1 MQKIADSC
9 CKYCGSDQ
17 IESCK
22 QQGELVC
29 RNCGAVLQENNV
41 LEAVQY
47 AENPTGNS
55 TLIGRFVPT
64 GGGGM
69 GSLKYSSSQTLD
81 QLVKRGEQNIQ
92 RTACHLNISSEL
104 VTKATRIY
112 SLAVQRNFTMGR
124 NNKHVAC
131 CCLYTACR
139 RFKAPYLLIDFADV
153 LQVPVKIIGQ
163 VFMKL
168 VRMLHLEV
176 PNVDPS
182 IFFERF
188 ANELQLKEK
197 VDQIIT
203 TGVRLIQ
210 AMRRDWLC
218 TGRRPT
224 GLCGAALVVAARVH
238 GIPLNAEAVAS
249 VVRISHP
256 TIMKRLSEFRT
267 TSTARLLTSEVDTV
281 DLETLPANPYPPCM
295 VAKLVALEK
304 KRRLESEAG
313 STISDAGRSPLP
325 SSEGSPLLSLAQAP
339 LPLRGKIDVDIPSEL
354 LCLDSPTASDI
365 NRIADTIMGAAPQLG
380 WAVGGGYPATA
391 YGSESPTQADTEGS
405 DAGSAA
411 LAIAHPGRVEEDGL
425 LSSDDEEDEAE
436 FALMILTPEEKSA
449 KTLLWDEVTKD
460 IMPEVWR
467 RQAERK
473 RKEALGKNLKKRKY
487 CRKSYADYPEAQT
500 AAQSAR
506 MALERHAK
514 DFSNRMN
521 QEFLDS
527 ILA

>member
-1 MQKIADSC
+1 MKKLTDTF

-17 IESCK
+17 IESCT
-22 QQGELVC
+22 QQGELIC
-29 RNCGAVLQENNV
+29 RSCGAVLQENNV

-47 AENPTGNS
+47 AENSAGNS

-64 GGGGM
+64 GGGSM
-69 GSLKYSSSQTLD
+69 GSLKYSSTQTLD

-92 RTACHLNISSEL
+92 RTASHLNISTEL
-104 VTKATRIY
+104 VAKATRIY

-153 LQVPVKIIGQ
+153 LQVPVKVIGQ

-188 ANELQLKEK
+188 ANELQLKDK

-224 GLCGAALVVAARVH
+224 GLCGAALVVAARLH

-256 TIMKRLSEFRT
+256 TIMKRLFEFKGTCTAKLKPSEF
-267 TSTARLLTSEVDTV
+267 ETV
-281 DLETLPANPYPPCM
+281 DLDTLPCNPYPPCM
-295 VAKLVALEK
+295 LTKMQAIEK
-304 KRRLESEAG
+304 KKKLIGSDTG
-313 STISDAGRSPLP
+313 STCSDNGLPTDSSGSISPLT
-325 SSEGSPLLSLAQAP
+325 SLVNLP
-339 LPLRGKIDVDIPSEL
+339 LPGKIELSISNDL
-354 LCLDSPTASDI
+354 LCIEDPTASDI
-365 NRIADTIMGAAPQLG
+365 NKIANSIIQATPQLG
-380 WAVGGGYPATA
+380 WGVNKKQDGNN
-391 YGSESPTQADTEGS
+391 ADNDALALAAEGN
-405 DAGSAA
+405 AGA
-411 LAIAHPGRVEEDGL
+411 LAIKTEDDGET
-425 LSSDDEEDEAE
+425 LSSDDEEDETE
-436 FALMILTPEEKSA
+436 FKYMILTPEQKAA
-449 KTLLWDEVTKD
+449 KALLWDEVTKD

-473 RKEALGKNLKKRKY
+473 RKDELGKNVKKRKY
-487 CRKSYADYPEAQT
+487 CRKSHITYPEAEN

-521 QEFLDS
+521 QEFLNT

>member
-1 MQKIADSC
+1 MQKSVEST

-47 AENPTGNS
+47 AENPAGNS

-188 ANELQLKEK
+188 ANELQLKDK

-224 GLCGAALVVAARVH
+224 GLCGAALVVAARIH
-238 GIPLNAEAVAS
+238 GVPLNAEAVAS

-256 TIMKRLSEFRT
+256 TIMKRLSEFRG
-267 TSTARLLTSEVDTV
+267 TSTARLLTTEIDTV
-281 DLETLPANPYPPCM
+281 DLEKLPANPYPPCM
-295 VAKLVALEK
+295 VTKMLAIEK
-304 KRRLESEAG
+304 KRRLESDTV
-313 STISDAGRSPLP
+313 STCSDNARP
-325 SSEGSPLLSLAQAP
+325 SETSEELSPLLSPKQ
-339 LPLRGKIDVDIPSEL
+339 LPALGDIDLKLPNEL
-354 LCLDSPTASDI
+354 LCSDEPTANDI
-365 NRIADTIMGAAPQLG
+365 NRIANSIIEATPQLG
-380 WAVGGGYPATA
+380 WVVSNQSTEIIPYEDKQTQETATCTTIA
-391 YGSESPTQADTEGS
+391 IPEINGEGF
-405 DAGSAA
+405 
-411 LAIAHPGRVEEDGL
+411 
-425 LSSDDEEDEAE
+425 LSSDDEDDERE
-436 FALMILTPEEKSA
+436 FSKMILSPEEKEA

-473 RKEALGKNLKKRKY
+473 RKEALGKTVKKRKY
-487 CRKSYADYPEAQT
+487 CRKTYSDYPEAQN
-500 AAQSAR
+500 AAESTR

-514 DFSNRMN
+514 HFSNRMN

>member
-1 MQKIADSC
+1 MQKLIESC

-17 IESCK
+17 IETCK

-41 LEAVQY
+41 IEAVQY
-47 AENPTGNS
+47 AENPAGNS

-188 ANELQLKEK
+188 ANELQIKEK

-203 TGVRLIQ
+203 TGVRVIQ

-238 GIPLNAEAVAS
+238 GVPLNAEAVAS

-256 TIMKRLSEFRT
+256 TIMKRLSEFRS
-267 TSTARLLTSEVDTV
+267 TSTARLLTTEVDTV
-281 DLETLPANPYPPCM
+281 DLEKLPAKQYPPCM
-295 VAKLVALEK
+295 ASRMLAIGK
-304 KRRLESEAG
+304 KPRIESDTG
-313 STISDAGRSPLP
+313 STCSDNARSSASSGEISSLP
-325 SSEGSPLLSLAQAP
+325 SPTQVPVRGQIDLD
-339 LPLRGKIDVDIPSEL
+339 LPNEL
-354 LCLDSPTASDI
+354 LCLDEPTASDI
-365 NRIADTIMGAAPQLG
+365 NRIAKSIIDAAPELG
-380 WAVGGGYPATA
+380 LVVDT
-391 YGSESPTQADTEGS
+391 GSQALVPTQAVSSGTQQDTTISVYKPLYNES
-405 DAGSAA
+405 
-411 LAIAHPGRVEEDGL
+411 
-425 LSSDDEEDEAE
+425 LSSDDEEDERE
-436 FALMILTPEEKSA
+436 FSRMILTPEEKDA

-473 RKEALGKNLKKRKY
+473 RKEALGKTVKKRKY
-487 CRKSYADYPEAQT
+487 CRKSYADYPEAQN

-514 DFSNRMN
+514 NFSNRMN

>member
-1 MQKIADSC
+1 MQKTVDTC

-92 RTACHLNISSEL
+92 RTACHLNISNEL

-188 ANELQLKEK
+188 ANELQLKDK

-224 GLCGAALVVAARVH
+224 GLCGAALVVAARIH
-238 GIPLNAEAVAS
+238 GVPLNAEAVAS

-256 TIMKRLSEFRT
+256 TIMKRLSEFRG

-281 DLETLPANPYPPCM
+281 DIDKLPANPYPPCM
-295 VAKLVALEK
+295 VTKMLAIEK
-304 KRRLESEAG
+304 GRRLGSETG
-313 STISDAGRSPLP
+313 STCSDNAR
-325 SSEGSPLLSLAQAP
+325 SSEPSGDGSPLGSPKQLVAP
-339 LPLRGKIDVDIPSEL
+339 GQIDLKLPNEL
-354 LCLDSPTASDI
+354 LCSDAPTASDI
-365 NRIADTIMGAAPQLG
+365 NRIAATIMDAAPQLG
-380 WAVGGGYPATA
+380 WVVPK
-391 YGSESPTQADTEGS
+391 GSTELVPVQSDSKDTSIAPVQSNADG
-405 DAGSAA
+405 
-411 LAIAHPGRVEEDGL
+411 I
-425 LSSDDEEDEAE
+425 LSSDDEEDERE
-436 FALMILTPEEKSA
+436 FSRMILTPEEKEA

-473 RKEALGKNLKKRKY
+473 RKEALGKTVKKRKY
-487 CRKSYADYPEAQT
+487 CRKSYADYPEAQN

-514 DFSNRMN
+514 NFSNRMN

>member
-1 MQKIADSC
+1 MGKTSDNC

-47 AENPTGNS
+47 AENSAGNS

-188 ANELQLKEK
+188 ANELQIKEK

-224 GLCGAALVVAARVH
+224 GLCGAALVVAARLH

-256 TIMKRLSEFRT
+256 TIMKRLSEFKG
-267 TSTARLLTSEVDTV
+267 TSTAMLKHSEFDTV
-281 DLETLPANPYPPCM
+281 DLEKLPANPYPPCM
-295 VAKLVALEK
+295 VSKMNALEK
-304 KRRLESEAG
+304 RRRLAACTDSTCSDTYRLSDSSG
-313 STISDAGRSPLP
+313 SMSPLV
-325 SSEGSPLLSLAQAP
+325 SLAQ
-339 LPLRGKIDVDIPSEL
+339 LPIPGHIDLRIPNDI
-354 LCLDSPTASDI
+354 LCLDEPTASDI
-365 NRIADTIMGAAPQLG
+365 NKIADSIIKATPQLG
-380 WAVGGGYPATA
+380 WGVTPNPAHGETDGSKSGTA
-391 YGSESPTQADTEGS
+391 LVVLDKSASGTQIVAPSSVADGE
-405 DAGSAA
+405 A
-411 LAIAHPGRVEEDGL
+411 
-425 LSSDDEEDEAE
+425 LSSDDEEDELE
-436 FALMILTPEEKSA
+436 FRNMILTPEERNA
-449 KTLLWDEVTKD
+449 KALLWDEVTKD

-473 RKEALGKNLKKRKY
+473 RKEALGKTLKKRKY
-487 CRKSYADYPEAQT
+487 CRKSYADYPEAHN

-521 QEFLDS
+521 QEFLNS

>member
-1 MQKIADSC
+1 MQKLLDSC

-47 AENPTGNS
+47 AENPAGNS

-81 QLVKRGEQNIQ
+81 QLVRRGEQNIQ

-224 GLCGAALVVAARVH
+224 GLCGAALVVAARIH

-256 TIMKRLSEFRT
+256 TIMKRLSEFRG
-267 TSTARLLTSEVDTV
+267 TSTARLLTSEVDIV
-281 DLETLPANPYPPCM
+281 DLEKLPANPLPPCM
-295 VAKLVALEK
+295 MAKKLALEK
-304 KRRLESEAG
+304 KRRLESETG
-313 STISDAGRSPLP
+313 STCSDNGRASIT
-325 SSEGSPLLSLAQAP
+325 SGEDSPLLTSTQLQ
-339 LPLRGKIDVDIPSEL
+339 LPVQGKIDLHLSNDL
-354 LCLDSPTASDI
+354 LCLDAPTASDI
-365 NRIADTIMGAAPQLG
+365 NHIADTIMGAAPQLG
-380 WAVGGGYPATA
+380 WALPKADGAGDGPNSSN
-391 YGSESPTQADTEGS
+391 SESIVPK
-405 DAGSAA
+405 AA
-411 LAIAHPGRVEEDGL
+411 LTTIAIPQSRADGH
-425 LSSDDEEDEAE
+425 LSSDDEDDERE
-436 FALMILTPEEKSA
+436 FSFMILSPDEKAA

-473 RKEALGKNLKKRKY
+473 RKEALGKTIKKRKY
-487 CRKSYADYPEAQT
+487 CRKSYADYPEAQN

-521 QEFLDS
+521 QEFLDT